1 VTTAISTL
9 TRRIGATFTKRT
21 ASRKIELEPIKEEE
35 TRVWAQEEKKEE
47 K

>member
-9 TRRIGATFTKRT
+9 TKRVGATITRRT
-21 ASRKIELEPIKEEE
+21 ASGKGEKERKEEE
-35 TRVWAQEEKKEE
+35 TRVWAQEEKMEE